1 MTDAATLPRWDV
13 SAYFPAV
20 DSREFVDAE
29 ERFGADVGRLNALY
43 ERHDVRSDSAVTDP
57 TAVDEV
63 LQATNAVLAQLSTLS
78 SYLNA
83 FVSTDAA
90 DANAQAAMSR
100 LERQAVELTNL
111 TTRLDAWTTALD
123 LDALMASSD
132 EAAAHEWP
140 LRKGFGRAEHQMS
153 ESEEELAALLS
164 VTGSSAWYR
173 LYSDVTSGIEADVG
187 LPTGTASTPIFAIR
201 GMATDPDAA
210 VRKAAYDAEI
220 LAWQANAT
228 PIAAALNAIKG
239 EQQELAL
246 RRGWPSVLAAQRFG
260 QAVDE
265 ATLDALQE
273 AVVASFPDF
282 RRYFRAKAK
291 LLGHSNG
298 LPFHELFAPVGD
310 SAPVDWSGAVASVQ
324 AAFGSYSPSLLDLAN
339 RAVEGQWIDVEP
351 RAGKRGGAFCMPMG
365 DGDSRV
371 LLNFDGSADGVM
383 TLAHELG
390 HAYHNVQ
397 LGQRTP
403 IQRGTP
409 SSLAETASIFCE
421 TLMVQHGLASV
432 EGGQRLAL
440 LDIDLSGA
448 GQVVVDIHSR
458 FLFESALFDR
468 RRSSTIAVPELCDMM
483 AEAQD
488 ATYGDGLDPDLRHPW
503 MWAAKPHYYG
513 SVFYNWPYT
522 FGLLFGVG
530 LYAKFVADPERFR
543 GAYDDLLSSTGLAP
557 AAELGARFDLDVR
570 DVDFWAAGL
579 DVIRSRI
586 DAYVELAAELG

>member
-1 MTDAATLPRWDV
+1 MTDTALPRWDV
-13 SAYFPAV
+13 SSYFPAV
-20 DSREFVDAE
+20 DSREFTDAE
-29 ERFGADVGRLNALY
+29 ERFGADVGRLSALY
-43 ERHDVRSDSAVTDP
+43 ERHDVRADSTVTDP
-57 TAVDEV
+57 AAVDEV
-63 LQATNAVLAQLSTLS
+63 LTETNMVLAQLATLRA
-78 SYLNA
+78 YLNA
-83 FVSTDAA
+83 FVSTDAT
-90 DANAQAAMSR
+90 DALAQAAMSR
-100 LERQAVELTNL
+100 LERQTVELTNL

-123 LDALMASSD
+123 LDQLMSSSD

-153 ESEEELAALLS
+153 EAEEELAALLS
-164 VTGSSAWYR
+164 VTGSSAWSR
-173 LYSDVTSGIEADVG
+173 LYSDVTSGMVADVD
-187 LPTGTASTPIFAIR
+187 LPGGTETTPIFAIR

-210 VRKAAYDAEI
+210 VRTAAYEAE
-220 LAWQANAT
+220 LGAWEANAT

-265 ATLDALQE
+265 PTLDALQT
-273 AVVASFPDF
+273 AVVESFPDF
-282 RRYFRAKAK
+282 RRYFRAKAE
-291 LLGHSNG
+291 LLGHSDG
-298 LPFHELFAPVGD
+298 LPFHDLFAPVGD
-310 SAPVDWSGAVASVQ
+310 SAPVDWSGAVESVRT
-324 AAFGSYSPSLLDLAN
+324 AFGSYSPALRGLAD
-339 RAVEGQWIDVEP
+339 RAVEGSWIDVEP

-397 LGQRTP
+397 LGHRTP

-409 SSLAETASIFCE
+409 STLAETASIFCE

-432 EGGQRLAL
+432 DGGQRLAL
-440 LDIDLSGA
+440 LDIDLSGSA
-448 GQVVVDIHSR
+448 QVVVDIHSR
-458 FLFESALFDR
+458 FLFESAVFER
-468 RRSSTIAVPELCDMM
+468 RRSSTIAVPELCQMM
-483 AEAQD
+483 ADAQE
-488 ATYGDGLDPDLRHPW
+488 ATYGDGLDPDRRHPW

-530 LYAKFVADPERFR
+530 LYAKFVEDPERFR

-557 AAELGARFDLDVR
+557 AAELGERFDLDVR
-570 DVDFWAAGL
+570 DVAFWTAGL
-579 DVIRSRI
+579 DVIRGRI
-586 DAYVELAAELG
+586 DDYVALAAQLG